1 MENYY
6 TVLYEGWQMQCC
18 GQPFS
23 INDMGR
29 WDVFTFN
36 KTLTDVNQT
45 IEYIYDAHYETSDG
59 LHILQGTV
67 HQINA
72 IYTKYKPS
80 AANPQFLIPVS
91 SLLRSVVDANGYEEE
106 INGMTFDSYIVVLR
120 NVSIKKVTN
129 QTVRGLK

>member
-18 GQPFS
+18 SQPFS
-23 INDMGR
+23 INDMVR

-59 LHILQGTV
+59 LHILQ
-67 HQINA
+67 
-72 IYTKYKPS
+72 K
-80 AANPQFLIPVS
+80 
-91 SLLRSVVDANGYEEE
+91 
-106 INGMTFDSYIVVLR
+106 
-120 NVSIKKVTN
+120 
-129 QTVRGLK
+129 